1 MNAPGAAKPLSL
13 AAVLFSAVAAAQ
25 PPDTG
30 SRTIEERQLARL
42 ARVERSG
49 GALQPFTSDGC
60 SGGLSEGWDW
70 LARHNPR
77 YAELFGRRP
86 PWEACCVI
94 HDWAYW
100 NGGSADGYDRRL
112 AADTALHQCVTAT
125 GARRADDIGA
135 RLHLP
140 AARVTQ
146 SFVTAADLMF
156 VAVRTGGAP
165 CTPLPWRWGY
175 GLAPCPALTTP

>member
-1 MNAPGAAKPLSL
+1 MNIRGTVKPLSL
-13 AAVLFSAVAAAQ
+13 AAILLSATAAAQ

-30 SRTIEERQLARL
+30 SRAIEERQLVLL

-49 GALQPFTSDGC
+49 AEPQPFSSDGC
-60 SGGLSEGWDW
+60 SGGLSAGWDW
-70 LARHNPR
+70 LAQHHPG
-77 YAELFGRRP
+77 YAALLGRRP

-100 NGGSADGYDRRL
+100 NGSSAEGYDRRL

-125 GARRADDIGA
+125 GTRRADDIGA
-135 RLHLP
+135 HLHLP
-140 AARVTQ
+140 AAAVAR
-146 SFVTAADLMF
+146 SFTTAADLMF

-175 GLAPCPALTTP
+175 GLPPCPVWAAP